1 MKIYPEGSEKVADSA
16 PLAITKA
23 NKTAMEAKAKE
34 LLTKPME
41 EKELADLLEQHYV
54 KTNKHYTSAQLKEV
68 IDQVKKDLT
77 PEPVEVEEITK

>member
-1 MKIYPEGSEKVADSA
+1 MIYPEGTEKVADSA

-23 NKTAMEAKAKE
+23 NKTAMVAKAKE

-54 KTNKHYTSAQLKEV
+54 KTNKHYTSAQLKDIV
-68 IDQVKKDLT
+68 DQVKTDLT
-77 PEPVEVEEITK
+77 PVVEISEEITK